1 MLNFGGVFLFLT
13 MFCLPSLQAAK
24 YTETRIAR
32 NGKAAKQ
39 KGWLLKLHMVQ
50 SCAFKGLEPK
60 SFLKVDVGNDFSSF
74 FFKALTLDIDS
85 RKKNTVFFFPQTVYC
100 WGS

>member
-13 MFCLPSLQAAK
+13 ILLFPSLQAAK

-39 KGWLLKLHMVQ
+39 KGWLLKLHGVLQQLCFQKIGVQ
-50 SCAFKGLEPK
+50 QLFEMLILLVMTFHPTKT
-60 SFLKVDVGNDFSSF
+60 F

-85 RKKNTVFFFPQTVYC
+85 RKKNRRFLF
-100 WGS
+100 